1 MSLPVQIFFNLQ
13 NHHSFHSEERLDNLV
28 TWRECFVGLS
38 ILLVFALKELSLT
51 PCSDYGLNGR
61 LNTSKLVL
69 DDYMEFD
76 HVQYIIQRGG
86 SVVLVP
92 YALKVSPIEDSLHTD
107 CGMC

>member
-1 MSLPVQIFFNLQ
+1 MFGFD
-13 NHHSFHSEERLDNLV
+13 FLDK
-28 TWRECFVGLS
+28 WDC
-38 ILLVFALKELSLT
+38 LT
-51 PCSDYGLNGR
+51 VWSDYGLNGR

-92 YALKVSPIEDSLHTD
+92 YALKVLVATVLGFDSSFLRHSGIWGAAADEAVLNKVLKKSKNPTL
-107 CGMC
+107 